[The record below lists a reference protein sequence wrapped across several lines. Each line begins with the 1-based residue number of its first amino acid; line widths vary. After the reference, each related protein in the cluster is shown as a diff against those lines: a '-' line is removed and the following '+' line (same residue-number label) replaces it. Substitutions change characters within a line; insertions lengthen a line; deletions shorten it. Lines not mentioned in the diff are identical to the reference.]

1 MPRCL
6 YQVMTLVAID
16 ARISRSWS
24 NGIGVY
30 TLRLLE
36 ALAAAAPA
44 HQYVL
49 LTAPNAPPPP
59 LAGRLPVHQRPV
71 AYSVGGLGQHL
82 RLARAVSA
90 LGADVLL
97 SMHPAA
103 APVRSACPRLTFV
116 HDLIPL
122 TQPRDYSPAKRIYYR
137 TVLRW
142 SLRAAARVLVD
153 SESTR
158 RDCERLLGL
167 PAGQM
172 RVVHGGVAEQYRPLA
187 GQEEESPPRPYLL
200 YVGNKRPHKN
210 VDRLIEAFALLQGD
224 VGTDCDLVIAGRDE
238 PGRGGT
244 DAGRLR
250 ALADRLGVGESVRF
264 VGEVLQEELPRLYR
278 GAEAFVFLSSYE
290 GFGLPP
296 LEAMACGT
304 PVVALKTSSVPE
316 VVGDGGLLL
325 ADAEPALVANSL
337 RAVLTDHPMRNRL
350 AQRARQQAAKFSWE
364 KTALAVAEEIDR
376 ALYVAGLG

>member
-1 MPRCL
+1 
-6 YQVMTLVAID
+6 
-16 ARISRSWS
+16 
-24 NGIGVY
+24 
-30 TLRLLE
+30 
-36 ALAAAAPA
+36 
-44 HQYVL
+44 
-49 LTAPNAPPPP
+49 
-59 LAGRLPVHQRPV
+59 
-71 AYSVGGLGQHL
+71 
-82 RLARAVSA
+82 
-90 LGADVLL
+90 
-97 SMHPAA
+97 MHPAT

-167 PAGQM
+167 PADQM

-224 VGTDCDLVIAGRDE
+224 VGIDCDLVSPAATSPAVPGTDGGRPCAGRSPAVGGACVLSEEALQVE
-238 PGRGGT
+238 P
-244 DAGRLR
+244 
-250 ALADRLGVGESVRF
+250 
-264 VGEVLQEELPRLYR
+264 PRLYR
-278 GAEAFVFLSSYE
+278 GAAAFV
-290 GFGLPP
+290 LPAG
-296 LEAMACGT
+296 EVSACLLRSDVLRHAG
-304 PVVALKTSSVPE
+304 VALKTSSLPE

-325 ADAEPALVANSL
+325 ADAEPAWWRTAPGGAQTIPCASARSARPAAGGEVLV
-337 RAVLTDHPMRNRL
+337 
-350 AQRARQQAAKFSWE
+350 E
-364 KTALAVAEEIDR
+364 KTARGGGGIDGVERGRARMSATVSRPAYAVALSSR
-376 ALYVAGLG
+376 AYRRR